1 MYKQRRYK
9 LMEQLNDEC
18 SVFVFSGRTV
28 MKSADE
34 GYPFTVDKNFYYL
47 TGLDR
52 EEMILHISKHNGNV
66 SSTLFI
72 QPYDPVLAK
81 WVGGRMSAEEV
92 TKISGVDQV
101 RDFGEFES
109 SLASLY
115 FWKRALNDFT
125 VYVDAWRYTDTQ
137 TDSEAMRFVKLI
149 QDKYPTWTIKD
160 VFPALTSMRMV
171 KDETEVNHIIRANEI
186 TAEGVKAMMKAMA
199 PGKREMEMEGTFIL
213 ELMKHGCKHTAFSTI
228 AASGKNA
235 TVLHYGENTDF
246 CHDGDLFLC
255 DLGASDSYYCAD
267 ISRTFPVN
275 GKFTERQKAI
285 YECVLKAQ
293 KIVEDNCRPGVT
305 TRQLNQMVIDHYAAE
320 LPKLGLNGPVSEYYY
335 HGVSHHLGLDTHD
348 VTLME
353 SVLAPG
359 HVITN
364 EPGLYIAEENIGI
377 RIEDDLLVTEEGCR
391 NLSCTPKT
399 VEEIEAIMKK

>member
-1 MYKQRRYK
+1 
-9 LMEQLNDEC
+9 
-18 SVFVFSGRTV
+18 

-52 EEMILHISKHNGNV
+52 EEMILQITKHNGTVN
-66 SSTLFI
+66 STLYI
-72 QPYDPVLAK
+72 QPYDPVMAK
-81 WVGGRMSAEEV
+81 WVGGRMSGEEA
-92 TKISGVDQV
+92 TKVSGVDQI
-101 RDFGEFES
+101 RDYGDFEDAV
-109 SLASLY
+109 ASLY
-115 FWKRALNDFT
+115 NWKRTLPEFT
-125 VYVDAWRYTDTQ
+125 VYVDAWRYTSTQ
-137 TDSEAMRFVKLI
+137 SDSPSMSFVKLV
-149 QDKYPTWTIKD
+149 QNKYPTWNIKD
-160 VFPALTSMRMV
+160 VFPALTAMRMV
-171 KDETEVNHIIRANEI
+171 KDETEVNHIVRANEI
-186 TAEGVKAMMKAMA
+186 TAEGVKAMMRAMA
-199 PGKREMEMEGTFIL
+199 PGKREMELEGVFML
-213 ELMKHGCKHTAFSTI
+213 ELMKQGCKHTAFSTI

-246 CHDGDLFLC
+246 CHEGDLFLC
-255 DLGASDSYYCAD
+255 DLGATDSYYCAD

-293 KIVEDNCRPGVT
+293 QIVEDNCRPGIT

-335 HGVSHHLGLDTHD
+335 HGVAHHLGLDTHD

-377 RIEDDLLVTEEGCR
+377 RIEDDLLVTEDGCR

-399 VEEIEAIMKK
+399 VEEIEDIMK